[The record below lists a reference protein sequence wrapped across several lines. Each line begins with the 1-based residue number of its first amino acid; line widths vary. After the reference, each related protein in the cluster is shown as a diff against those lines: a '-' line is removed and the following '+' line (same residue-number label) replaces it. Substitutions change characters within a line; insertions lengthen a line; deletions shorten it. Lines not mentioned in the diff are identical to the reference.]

1 MVEILSVALPVA
13 VFVALWGTSMS
24 LRMSGRPGLPAAV
37 YAIPVAGLGLAGIAN
52 AAGIVEA
59 GHVGVGTRFGAVTGV
74 TFEQGLNYKVPFI
87 EGVWVADVRTQK
99 EEVDA
104 AAASRDLQ
112 EVKSRI
118 ALNYHLDATQATTVY
133 RNIGPLYKQ
142 RIVDPAIQEAFKF
155 TTAQFNAE
163 ELITQR
169 ETVKERA
176 REFLTVRLGQFNV
189 IVEELNIVPFEFS
202 RGFNDA
208 IEAKQIAAQRVL
220 EAQNVRERARVEAET
235 RVVAAEG
242 EANAVLVRAKAA
254 AEAQQIQRS
263 TLSDLYVQFL
273 AVDKWDG
280 KLPAATAPPAVPGST
295 TPPPA
300 ATSSDRV
307 QVTNA
312 GGSSTATG
320 AGAHQVT
327 FTWT

>member
-1 MVEILSVALPVA
+1 MSEGEVAVLEILSIALPIA
-13 VFVALWGTSMS
+13 VLVALWGTSMS
-24 LRMSGRPGLPAAV
+24 LRMSGRPALPVAL
-37 YAIPVAGLGLAGIAN
+37 YAIPIAGLALAGVAN
-52 AAGIVEA
+52 AAVIVEA
-59 GHVGVGTRFGAVTGV
+59 GHVGVVTRFGAVTGV
-74 TFEQGLNYKVPFI
+74 VFEQGLNYKVPFV
-87 EGVWVADVRTQK
+87 EGVWIADVRTQK

-118 ALNYHLDATQATTVY
+118 ALNYHLDATRADTVY
-133 RNIGPLYKQ
+133 RTIGPLYKQ

-176 REFLTVRLGQFNV
+176 REFLTTRLGVFNV
-189 IVEELNIVPFEFS
+189 IVDELNIVTFEFS

-254 AEAQQIQRS
+254 SEAQQIQRA

-280 KLPAATAPPAVPGST
+280 KLPS
-295 TPPPA
+295 
-300 ATSSDRV
+300 
-307 QVTNA
+307 VTA
-312 GGSSTATG
+312 GGSGAVPFIQLPTPGGTASNP
-320 AGAHQVT
+320 
-327 FTWT
+327 

>member
-1 MVEILSVALPVA
+1 VLEILAVALPVL
-13 VFVALWGTSMS
+13 VLVALWGTSMS
-24 LRMSGRPGLPAAV
+24 LRLSGRPALPAV
-37 YAIPVAGLGLAGIAN
+37 LYAIPIAGLVLA
-52 AAGIVEA
+52 AAASAAVIVEA
-59 GHVGVGTRFGAVTGV
+59 GHVGVVTRFGAVTGV
-74 TFEQGLNYKVPFI
+74 VFEQGLSYKIPFV
-87 EGVWVADVRTQK
+87 EGVWIADVRTQK
-99 EEVDA
+99 EQVDA
-104 AAASRDLQ
+104 AAASKDLQ
-112 EVKSRI
+112 EVKSTI
-118 ALNYHLDATQATTVY
+118 ALNYHLDATQADTVY
-133 RNIGPLYKQ
+133 QAIGPLYKQ

-176 REFLTVRLGQFNV
+176 REFLRTRLGNFNV
-189 IVEELNIVPFEFS
+189 IVEELNIVTFEFS

-280 KLPAATAPPAVPGST
+280 KLPSVTAGGNGAVPFIQLP
-295 TPPPA
+295 TPGASPA
-300 ATSSDRV
+300 P
-307 QVTNA
+307 
-312 GGSSTATG
+312 
-320 AGAHQVT
+320 
-327 FTWT
+327 